1 MGLPDQSDMHPTD
14 RLDSYAMN
22 KDQRLYT
29 QAASALAERRKSP
42 RTAIHRPAY
51 INFEPY
57 NRGGVITDISETGL
71 RFHTVDTL
79 EQGGIVRVSIFLGAA
94 GHIEVVGE
102 LMWKDATQR
111 IGGLRFTVLP
121 AGAADQIRVWAEA
134 SNGAE
139 VSGADISGM
148 PPLPAENREAP
159 ASNLAS
165 SQLDAAPVAN
175 NGASER
181 ASQAELPDLPQTTQ
195 AQAPDPHALGMTEA
209 VFDYCAKADPKGAAK
224 VGARLKR
231 LVQGA
236 SRETLAEVRKS
247 DAYRK
252 ARSSVDDFVAKVD
265 ERNASRVCS
274 GPLAA
279 SK

>member
-1 MGLPDQSDMHPTD
+1 LPGSHPGSNVE
-14 RLDSYAMN
+14 RLFSKQTVLIA
-22 KDQRLYT
+22 LL
-29 QAASALAERRKSP
+29 ALGWSGVALA
-42 RTAIHRPAY
+42 
-51 INFEPY
+51 
-57 NRGGVITDISETGL
+57 
-71 RFHTVDTL
+71 
-79 EQGGIVRVSIFLGAA
+79 
-94 GHIEVVGE
+94 
-102 LMWKDATQR
+102 
-111 IGGLRFTVLP
+111 
-121 AGAADQIRVWAEA
+121 
-134 SNGAE
+134 
-139 VSGADISGM
+139 
-148 PPLPAENREAP
+148 AP
-159 ASNLAS
+159 
-165 SQLDAAPVAN
+165 
-175 NGASER
+175 
-181 ASQAELPDLPQTTQ
+181 SQAQT
-195 AQAPDPHALGMTEA
+195 PDPHALGMTEA